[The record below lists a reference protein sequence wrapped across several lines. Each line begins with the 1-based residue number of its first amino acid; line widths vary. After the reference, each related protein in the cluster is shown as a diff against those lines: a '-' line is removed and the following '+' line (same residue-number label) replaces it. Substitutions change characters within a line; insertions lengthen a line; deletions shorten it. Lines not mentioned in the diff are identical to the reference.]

1 MKRIQFCFLF
11 ILMVSVSSG
20 QHPPFWNDIQAFKIK
35 DSTSRPVAHQVLF
48 AGSSSFTFWTD
59 VQDYFPS
66 VPILNRGFGGS
77 SLLDLIRYKEEVL
90 FAYNPKQIVLYCGEN
105 DFAANDTVSVETV
118 ITRFK
123 MLFAIVRSRYKN
135 IPFAYVSM
143 KPSPSRQHLMPKF
156 DAANNQIKIFLSK
169 YRKTAFI
176 DVYHKML
183 NPDGSPMA
191 ELFGPDKLHMN
202 AKGYAIWQKE
212 IEPHLLK

>member
-11 ILMVSVSSG
+11 ILLVSVSSG

-90 FAYNPKQIVLYCGEN
+90 FTYNPKQIVLYCGEN

-183 NPDGSPMA
+183 NPDGSPME

>member
-1 MKRIQFCFLF
+1 M
-11 ILMVSVSSG
+11 
-20 QHPPFWNDIQAFKIK
+20 
-35 DSTSRPVAHQVLF
+35 PVAHQVLF

-59 VQDYFPS
+59 VQEYFPS

-105 DFAANDTVSVETV
+105 DFAESDTVSVETV
-118 ITRFK
+118 IKRVK
-123 MLFAIVRSRYKN
+123 LLFTLVRRRYSN

-143 KPSPSRQHLMPKF
+143 KPSPSRQHLVPKF
-156 DAANNQIKIFLSK
+156 ESANNQIKIFLGK
-169 YRKTAFI
+169 HRKTAFI

-191 ELFGPDKLHMN
+191 DIFGPDKLHMN

-212 IEPHLLK
+212 IAPHLLNNK

>member
-1 MKRIQFCFLF
+1 MKRIQICFLF
-11 ILMVSVSSG
+11 ILLVSVSLA

-35 DSTSRPVAHQVLF
+35 DSTSRPAAHPVLF

-59 VQDYFPS
+59 VQEYFPS

-105 DFAANDTVSVETV
+105 DFAFSDTVSVETV
-118 ITRFK
+118 LTRFK
-123 MLFAIVRSRYKN
+123 MLFSIIRSRYKN

-143 KPSPSRQHLMPKF
+143 KPSPSRQQLMLKF
-156 DAANNQIKIFLSK
+156 EAANNQIRVFLSK
-169 YRKTAFI
+169 HRKTAFI

-191 ELFGPDKLHMN
+191 EIFGPDKLHMN

-212 IEPHLLK
+212 IAPHLLK

>member
-1 MKRIQFCFLF
+1 MKRLPFCFLF
-11 ILMVSVSSG
+11 ILLASVSSG

-77 SLLDLIRYKEEVL
+77 SLLDLIRYKEEVF

-105 DFAANDTVSVETV
+105 DFASSDTISVETV
-118 ITRFK
+118 LARFK

-143 KPSPSRQHLMPKF
+143 KPSPGRQHLLPKF
-156 DAANNQIKIFLSK
+156 EAANNQIKIFLSK

-183 NPDGSPMA
+183 NSDGSPMA
-191 ELFGPDKLHMN
+191 EIFGPDKLHMN
-202 AKGYAIWQKE
+202 AKGYSIWQKE
-212 IEPHLLK
+212 IAPHLLK